1 MPDNNTQSRKWLLT
15 INNPDDNGLPRD
27 ELIDRAQKFNP
38 DYFCMADEIGA
49 SGTYHTHLYLYSQSP
64 MRFGTVK
71 RRFPTAHI
79 DKANGTSKENRDYI
93 RKDGKWAD
101 TAKAETRVEGTF
113 YAYGE
118 LPSEAAERSPK
129 MHQLLQNVQDGFTTL
144 EIIESN
150 PGFAFKGRDI
160 DALRETIRFQKYRE
174 ENRDVKVHYI
184 YGDSGTGKTRSIY
197 AKHPATDICRI
208 TDYGGRNGI
217 RFDAYHGHS
226 VLVFEEFHSQ
236 IPIASMLNYLDIY
249 PLMLPARYS
258 DRVAC
263 YTTIYITSNIPLESQ
278 YMEIQRFELETWRA
292 FLRRIH
298 TVTEYR
304 RGGII
309 REVPIDKI

>member
-118 LPSEAAERSPK
+118 LPQKQRNGLPRCTSCFRMCRMGSPHWKSLKAIQASPLREGILMPFGKPYGSKSTGKKTEMSKYIISTVTAAPVKPEAFTQNIPPQIFAESRTTAAEMVFVLMPIMVIPFWYLR
-129 MHQLLQNVQDGFTTL
+129 NFTL
-144 EIIESN
+144 K
-150 PGFAFKGRDI
+150 F
-160 DALRETIRFQKYRE
+160 
-174 ENRDVKVHYI
+174 
-184 YGDSGTGKTRSIY
+184 
-197 AKHPATDICRI
+197 
-208 TDYGGRNGI
+208 
-217 RFDAYHGHS
+217 
-226 VLVFEEFHSQ
+226 
-236 IPIASMLNYLDIY
+236 
-249 PLMLPARYS
+249 PLHL
-258 DRVAC
+258 C
-263 YTTIYITSNIPLESQ
+263 
-278 YMEIQRFELETWRA
+278 
-292 FLRRIH
+292 
-298 TVTEYR
+298 
-304 RGGII
+304 
-309 REVPIDKI
+309 